1 MSLETQLSS
10 NNERM
15 TGLYMWSVITL
26 GAAAMTIAV
35 WKLPYSTLDFKF
47 FLLAL
52 CTVAIGPYLTIRIPR
67 FNTHVAVSDVFIFLG
82 LLLYGPAAA
91 ILIAGVEAFVS
102 ARRFCNRYFTVFFNA
117 AALAFSLLIVGTVL
131 ELGGLNSPEQ
141 LRGAPPFIKDFIF
154 ALTAM
159 ALVQFLVNTSIANAY
174 DSIRGGQNFIESWKN
189 NYIWTFLSYFIGAV
203 GAGSLVQLVQIAGFG
218 VILAAFPITL
228 FLFLTYRM
236 YLRNVEMSVEQA
248 QQAELYA
255 RDLEKHANALRES
268 EERFRSAFNYAPIG
282 IALISSNGQWLK
294 VNHALC
300 RILGYTE
307 DELTALVFRDV
318 IAREDL
324 GEALVKFNE
333 ILSGRITSCQLEQR
347 FIHRSGRIVW
357 AAWSLSTSSNVR
369 TESENLIL
377 QVQDITAKK
386 VAEGKLQHEAT
397 HDALTGLPNRAY
409 FMSRLSEALMK
420 RRERAGYMVSVL
432 FIDLDRFKFV
442 NDSLGHLVGD
452 QLLIAISRR
461 IRDAMRPPD
470 IVARLGGDEF
480 IILIEGMHD
489 EDRVSEI
496 AERIQTT
503 FESVFEIR
511 GHEVFSSA
519 SIGILHASEK
529 HLTAEDMIRDADTA
543 MYQAKRSGKARH
555 EVFHETMRT
564 EVRET
569 LQLETDL
576 RRAIQNREI
585 SVCYQPIFA
594 LQDEIIVG
602 VEALA
607 RWDHPELGDIA
618 PSKFI
623 RLAEEIGWIDSLG
636 EQVMTYACTE
646 ILTVFDALQTNALP
660 KLSINVSSKQF
671 ARADLVKRL
680 KKIIDETGFE
690 PSMLKLEITESVFVD
705 YEVRAIEMLGQLR
718 SLGVNADIDDFGTGY
733 SNLSHLVRLP
743 ISTLKIDRSFVGSMG
758 QDGSDTEI
766 VRMILSMAQN
776 LGLTVVAEGIE
787 TPAQLESLKRL
798 GCQRGQGY
806 LLARPMNGDQLLKF
820 LADRLPPGMPPPHT
834 DDLSVISTVQ

>member
-1 MSLETQLSS
+1 MSSDKKTLVDTKK
-10 NNERM
+10 M
-15 TGLYMWSVITL
+15 TVRYMWAIIIL
-26 GAAAMTIAV
+26 GAAAMAV
-35 WKLPYSTLDFKF
+35 AAWRLPYQTLDLKF
-47 FLLAL
+47 CLLAL
-52 CTVAIGPYLTIRIPR
+52 CTVLIAPYLTLRIPR
-67 FNTHVAVSDVFIFLG
+67 FNTHIAVSDVFVFLT
-82 LLLYGPAAA
+82 LLLYGPEAA
-91 ILIAGVEAFVS
+91 ILVAGAEAFAS
-102 ARRFCNRYFTVFFNA
+102 ARRFCNRYLTVFFNS
-117 AALAFSLLIVGTVL
+117 AALAVSILAVGTVL
-131 ELGGLNSPEQ
+131 KLGGLNSPDQ
-141 LRGAPPFIKDFIF
+141 LLGRPPFFKDFLF
-154 ALTAM
+154 ALTVM
-159 ALVQFLVNTSIANAY
+159 ALVQFVVNTSIANGY
-174 DSIRGGQNFIESWKN
+174 DSIKGSKNFLESWKN
-189 NYIWTFLSYFIGAV
+189 NYIWTFMSYFTGAV
-203 GAGSLVQLVQIAGFG
+203 GAGMLVRLVDVAGFG
-218 VILAAFPITL
+218 VIVAAFPITL

-248 QQAELYA
+248 HQAEQYA
-255 RDLEKHANALRES
+255 SDLEQHANALRES

-282 IALISSNGQWLK
+282 IALISSTGQWLK

-307 DELTALVFRDV
+307 GELTALVFRDV

-324 GEALVKFNE
+324 SEAMVKIND

-369 TESENLIL
+369 TETENLIL
-377 QVQDITAKK
+377 QLQDITAKK

-409 FMSRLSEALMK
+409 FMSRLSDALLK
-420 RRERAGYMVSVL
+420 RRNQAGFMVSVL

-576 RRAIQNREI
+576 RRAIQSGEI

-594 LQDEIIVG
+594 LQDETVVG
-602 VEALA
+602 IEALA
-607 RWDHPELGDIA
+607 RWDHPDLGEIA
-618 PSKFI
+618 PGKFI
-623 RLAEEIGWIDSLG
+623 RLAEEIGWIDALG
-636 EQVMTYACTE
+636 EQVMTNACIE
-646 ILTVFDALQTNALP
+646 VQTVFDALQTNSLP
-660 KLSINVSSKQF
+660 KLSVNLSSKQF

-680 KKIIDETGFE
+680 KKIIDETGFD
-690 PSMLKLEITESVFVD
+690 PNLLKLEITESVFVD
-705 YEVRAIEMLGQLR
+705 YEVRAVEMLGQLR
-718 SLGVNADIDDFGTGY
+718 SLGVDADIDDFGTGY

-758 QDGSDTEI
+758 KDGSETDI
-766 VRMILSMAQN
+766 IRMILSMAQN
-776 LGLTVVAEGIE
+776 LGMPVVAEGIE

-798 GCQRGQGY
+798 GCERGQGY
-806 LLARPMNGDQLLKF
+806 LLARPMDSIQLTEF
-820 LADRLPPGMPPPHT
+820 LADRLPAAMPPPHA
-834 DDLSVISTVQ
+834 DDLSMISTLQ

>member
-1 MSLETQLSS
+1 
-10 NNERM
+10 
-15 TGLYMWSVITL
+15 MWAIIVL
-26 GAAAMTIAV
+26 GAAAVAV
-35 WKLPYSTLDFKF
+35 AAWNLPYQSLDANFY
-47 FLLAL
+47 LLAL
-52 CTVAIGPYLTIRIPR
+52 CTVLIGPYLTLRIPR
-67 FNTHVAVSDVFIFLG
+67 FNTHIAVSDVFVFLT
-82 LLLYGPAAA
+82 LLLYGPEAA
-91 ILIAGVEAFVS
+91 ILIAATEAFVS
-102 ARRFCNRYFTVFFNA
+102 ARRFCKRYLTVFFNS
-117 AALAFSLLIVGTVL
+117 AALAVSILAVSVAL
-131 ELGGLNSPEQ
+131 EVGGLNSRDQ
-141 LRGAPPFIKDFIF
+141 LLGHPPFLKDFIF
-154 ALTAM
+154 ALSTM
-159 ALVQFLVNTSIANAY
+159 ALVQFFVNTSIANAY
-174 DSIRGGQNFIESWKN
+174 DSIKDSKNFLESWKS
-189 NYIWTFLSYFIGAV
+189 NYIWTFMSYFIGAV
-203 GAGSLVQLVQIAGFG
+203 GAGVLVRLMDVAGFG
-218 VILAAFPITL
+218 VIVAAFPITL

-236 YLRNVEMSVEQA
+236 YLRNVEMSVQQA
-248 QQAELYA
+248 QQAEQYA
-255 RDLEKHANALRES
+255 RDLEQHANALRES

-282 IALISSNGQWLK
+282 IALISSDGQWLK

-300 RILGYTE
+300 RILGYSE
-307 DELTALVFRDV
+307 KELSGLVLRDV

-324 GEALVKFNE
+324 GEALLNVNE
-333 ILSGRITSCQLEQR
+333 LLAGRITSCQLEQR

-377 QVQDITAKK
+377 QLQDITAKK

-409 FMSRLSEALMK
+409 FMSRLSQALMK
-420 RRERAGYMVSVL
+420 RRDIAGYMVSVL

-461 IRDAMRPPD
+461 IREAMRPPD

-489 EDRVSEI
+489 ADRVAEI
-496 AERIQTT
+496 AERIQET

-529 HLTAEDMIRDADTA
+529 HLSAEDMIRDADTA

-594 LQDEIIVG
+594 LQEETVVG

-607 RWDHPELGDIA
+607 RWDHPELGVIP

-636 EQVMTYACTE
+636 EHLMTCACTE
-646 ILTVFDALQTNALP
+646 IRTVFERLSTTSLP
-660 KLSINVSSKQF
+660 KLSINLSSKQF
-671 ARADLVKRL
+671 ARTDLVHRL
-680 KKIIDETGFE
+680 KKVIDTTGFE
-690 PSMLKLEITESVFVD
+690 ASLLKLEITESVFVE
-705 YEVRAIEMLGQLR
+705 YESRAVEMLDQLC
-718 SLGVNADIDDFGTGY
+718 SLGIEADIDDFGTGY

-758 QDGSDTEI
+758 PDGNEVGVI
-766 VRMILSMAQN
+766 RMILSMAQN

-787 TPAQLESLKRL
+787 TLAQLESLKRL
-798 GCQRGQGY
+798 GCERGQGY
-806 LLARPMNGDQLLKF
+806 LLARPMSRTQLEEF
-820 LADRLPPGMPPPHT
+820 LADRLTPAMPPPT
-834 DDLSVISTVQ
+834 GDLSMISTVQ